1 MAITLTAKQKQRL
14 DTASNWSS
22 ANPTLLSGE
31 IGYES
36 DTGKTKVGD
45 GSTAWSSLAY
55 TTFGGLPK
63 TGGTMTGAILGDD
76 STSASTPGYAFDGDA
91 NTGLLR
97 TGADAVALVTGGTA
111 AVSVDS
117 SQNVILAANLTVN
130 GTTTTI
136 DTQNLDVEDKNITI
150 GKVSTPS
157 DTTADGGGIT
167 LKGASDKTI
176 TWTDSTD
183 SWDFNQHVNIATG
196 TEFKINNASVLSA
209 TALGASVVGSSLT
222 SVGTIAS
229 GTWQGTAIG
238 SSYMTAGTT
247 SAVGAVQLEDSTTST
262 STTKAATPASVKVAK
277 DAADAAATTANAAL
291 PKAGGDMTGNI
302 VLDNDK
308 ELRFNEADSNGSAYV
323 GVKGASDKSSEA
335 SYTISLPAAAPA
347 VNQVLK
353 AGSSTATDLVW
364 SADNATD
371 STKMPLAGGS
381 FTGDVVFT
389 GDAANVTWDKS
400 ADDLIFNDNAKAVF
414 GTSSDGLEIYHS
426 GSHSYIKDTGTGD
439 LFICS
444 DDLHIGNAANT
455 EDMAVFK
462 ENGAV
467 ELYYDNVKTCQT
479 ITDGIRVEGTEGSH
493 GKLEIFADE
502 GDDDA
507 DKWQFLAHTGG
518 AFQLQNFTSGSW
530 ENNISATGNGSVELM
545 YDNAKKFETTSSGVQ
560 LSGTNHQILGDFW
573 FNNDT
578 NGGNDLKWDESA
590 DSLIFYDS
598 VKAAFGVDSDLLIF
612 HNGTDSYLKNSTGKL
627 ILEAKDGED
636 AITINP
642 DGAVELYFD
651 DTKHF
656 STHTDGV
663 TVLGEEGGHAR
674 LELFADE
681 GDDDADKWQIVA
693 NTDGSLYLQNLTSGA
708 AENNL
713 KATGNAGVILYFDN
727 SAKVETVTGGC
738 NITGD
743 LTATGNVTA
752 YSDERLKTD
761 IKTIDNAV
769 DIVNN
774 LRGVT
779 YTRKDTNE
787 KGVGVIAQ
795 EIEDVLP
802 QVVQDG
808 EYKSVAYG
816 NIVGVLIEAVKEL
829 KAEIEELKGG

>member
-291 PKAGGDMTGNI
+291 PKAGGDMTGNL

-308 ELRFNEADSNGSAYV
+308 EVRFNEADSNGSAYV
-323 GVKGASDKSSEA
+323 GIKGASDKSSEA

>member
-502 GDDDA
+502 GDEDA

>member
-335 SYTISLPAAAPA
+335 SYTISLPAAGPA

>member
-55 TTFGGLPK
+55 TAFGGLPK

-117 SQNVILAANLTVN
+117 SQNVVLAANLTVN

-209 TALGASVVGSSLT
+209 TALGATVVGSSLT

-353 AGSSTATDLVW
+353 AGSSTATDMVWATDAQGVTSVTGTAPIGSSGGSTPAISISAATGSAAGSMSSADYSKLSNIETAADVTDATNVAAAGAVMESEIDAKGDLLAGTADNTIARLGVGTDGQVLKADSSTASGLVW

-381 FTGDVVFT
+381 FTGDVVFDNAT
-389 GDAANVTWDKS
+389 HAGFDLTWDMSDKALEFDDNVKATFGDGGDFS
-400 ADDLIFNDNAKAVF
+400 IYHDGADNVLLSNGASCDLLVYVANGELALKAV
-414 GTSSDGLEIYHS
+414 
-426 GSHSYIKDTGTGD
+426 
-439 LFICS
+439 
-444 DDLHIGNAANT
+444 A
-455 EDMAVFK
+455 
-462 ENGAV
+462 NGAT
-467 ELYYDNVKTCQT
+467 ELYYDNVLTCQT
-479 ITDGIRVEGTEGSH
+479 ITDGIRVEGTEG
-493 GKLEIFADE
+493 A
-502 GDDDA
+502 
-507 DKWQFLAHTGG
+507 
-518 AFQLQNFTSGSW
+518 
-530 ENNISATGNGSVELM
+530 SA
-545 YDNAKKFETTSSGVQ
+545 K
-560 LSGTNHQILGDFW
+560 
-573 FNNDT
+573 
-578 NGGNDLKWDESA
+578 
-590 DSLIFYDS
+590 
-598 VKAAFGVDSDLLIF
+598 
-612 HNGTDSYLKNSTGKL
+612 
-627 ILEAKDGED
+627 
-636 AITINP
+636 
-642 DGAVELYFD
+642 
-651 DTKHF
+651 
-656 STHTDGV
+656 
-663 TVLGEEGGHAR
+663 

-681 GDDDADKWQIVA
+681 GDEDADKWRLQA
-693 NTDGSLYLQNLTSGA
+693 GTGGDWTLDNYNTGSWQSELTVTNAGNLTA
-708 AENNL
+708 L
-713 KATGNAGVILYFDN
+713 
-727 SAKVETVTGGC
+727 
-738 NITGD
+738 
-743 LTATGNVTA
+743 GNVTA
-752 YSDERLKTD
+752 YSDKRLKTD

-787 KGVGVIAQ
+787 KGIGVIAQ

>member
-1 MAITLTAKQKQRL
+1 
-14 DTASNWSS
+14 
-22 ANPTLLSGE
+22 
-31 IGYES
+31 
-36 DTGKTKVGD
+36 
-45 GSTAWSSLAY
+45 
-55 TTFGGLPK
+55 
-63 TGGTMTGAILGDD
+63 MTGAILGDD

-323 GVKGASDKSSEA
+323 GVKGASDKASEA
-335 SYTISLPAAAPA
+335 SFTISLPAAAPA

-467 ELYYDNVKTCQT
+467 ELYYDNVLTCQT
-479 ITDGIRVEGTEGSH
+479 ITDGIRVVGTEGAH
-493 GKLEIFADE
+493 GKFEIFADE

-545 YDNAKKFETTSSGVQ
+545 YDNAKKFETPSSGVQ

-738 NITGD
+738 NITS
-743 LTATGNVTA
+743 TRNRFNFSA
-752 YSDERLKTD
+752 
-761 IKTIDNAV
+761 
-769 DIVNN
+769 IV
-774 LRGVT
+774 
-779 YTRKDTNE
+779 K
-787 KGVGVIAQ
+787 
-795 EIEDVLP
+795 IEDNTSIASSL
-802 QVVQDG
+802 
-808 EYKSVAYG
+808 
-816 NIVGVLIEAVKEL
+816 
-829 KAEIEELKGG
+829 

>member
-291 PKAGGDMTGNI
+291 PKAGGDMTGNL

-308 ELRFNEADSNGSAYV
+308 EVRFNEADSNGSAYV
-323 GVKGASDKSSEA
+323 GIKGASDKSSEA

-371 STKMPLAGGS
+371 STKMPLAGGT

-467 ELYYDNVKTCQT
+467 EIYYDNVKTCQT
-479 ITDGIRVEGTEGSH
+479 ITDGIRVEGTEGAH

-502 GDDDA
+502 GDEDA